1 MSKQIYS
8 QTEIENMVTPLLKKY
23 RAAYA
28 LLFGSY
34 ARGEANESS
43 DIDLVVVGR
52 EDFKPLDVFAIA
64 EELHENSG
72 KPVDVYE
79 IREIKKDS
87 PFYRQI
93 MAESETLQ

>member
-1 MSKQIYS
+1 MIY
-8 QTEIENMVTPLLKKY
+8 TVDEISRRISPVAEKYHLKAVY
-23 RAAYA
+23 
-28 LLFGSY
+28 LFGSY

-93 MAESETLQ
+93 MAESVTLQ